1 MDYAFVYTIFL
12 EGAINLVKLSNR
24 WINRVNATSK
34 VETTCCGYVYIRE
47 WFLRG
52 K

>member
-34 VETTCCGYVYIRE
+34 VETTFYGYVYIRE